1 MNSAAGRAPTSA
13 DVARLARVSRSTVSL
28 VVNDVPTAR
37 IPEATRER
45 VLAAVRELGYAPDV
59 SARRLRAG
67 SSRLVL
73 MPLPR
78 IPLNPA
84 IDTMIEH
91 LSEKLRESGLTLLV
105 HGDRTATGTAAARTW
120 AELRPAAV
128 LVTADRCTKSSV
140 ALLRRAGTE
149 VLMISE
155 RPVPWADALVF
166 DQERVGAEA
175 AAHLLA
181 VGHRHL
187 AAIVPSGPLQSMGR
201 DRAEGLRNAV
211 HAAGARSEEIIME
224 ATHDSAAA
232 AAAAVRR
239 PGGPTAVF
247 TYNDEYGALLHRALD
262 DLGAVMPDDVALVG
276 ADNLPI
282 ATFLRPALSSLA
294 LNPLE
299 IADHVCTAI
308 RSMLERSAH
317 TEPVVAGVL
326 ATPLLI
332 RRETS

>member
-1 MNSAAGRAPTSA
+1 MNPVAGRAPTSA

-37 IPEATRER
+37 IAQATRDR
-45 VLAAVRELGYAPDV
+45 VLAAVQELGYAPDV

-67 SSRLVL
+67 TSRLVL
-73 MPLPR
+73 MPLPQF
-78 IPLNPA
+78 PLNPA

-91 LSEKLRESGLTLLV
+91 LSENLHVSGLTLLV
-105 HGDRTATGTAAARTW
+105 HGDRRATGTEAARIW
-120 AELRPAAV
+120 AELRPAVV
-128 LVTADRCTKSSV
+128 LVTADRCTKPSV

-155 RPVPWADALVF
+155 RPVPWADTLEF
-166 DQERVGAEA
+166 DQGLVGAEA

-187 AAIVPSGPLQSMGR
+187 AAIVPAGPLESLGR
-201 DRAEGLRNAV
+201 ARAEGLAHAV
-211 HAAGARSEEIIME
+211 RAADAHSEELVME
-224 ATHDSAAA
+224 ATQESAAA
-232 AAAAVRR
+232 VAAAVRR
-239 PGGPTAVF
+239 RGGPTAVF

-294 LNPLE
+294 LNPVE
-299 IADHVCTAI
+299 MADRMCAAI
-308 RSMLERSAH
+308 RSMLERPAH
-317 TEPVVAGVL
+317 TEPVVADVL
-326 ATPLLI
+326 APPLLI

>member
-1 MNSAAGRAPTSA
+1 VNSAAGRAPTSA
-13 DVARLARVSRSTVSL
+13 DVARLAGVSRSTVSL

-37 IPEATRER
+37 ITQATRER
-45 VLAAVRELGYAPDV
+45 VLAAVHELGYAPDV

-67 SSRLVL
+67 TSRLVL
-73 MPLPR
+73 MPLPQ

-84 IDTMIEH
+84 IDTLIDH
-91 LSEKLRESGLTLLV
+91 LSEMLHVSGLTLLV
-105 HGDRTATGTAAARTW
+105 HGDRRAAGTEAARIW

-128 LVTADRCTKSSV
+128 LVEAGRCTKPSV
-140 ALLRRAGTE
+140 TLLRRAGTE

-155 RPVPWADALVF
+155 RPVPWADALEF
-166 DQERVGAEA
+166 DQRRVGAEA

-181 VGHRHL
+181 VGHRRL
-187 AAIVPSGPLQSMGR
+187 AAIVPAGPLQGLGR
-201 DRAEGLRNAV
+201 ARAEGLVHAV
-211 HAAGARSEEIIME
+211 RAAGAHSEEIIME
-224 ATHDSAAA
+224 ATQESAAA
-232 AAAAVRR
+232 VAAAVRR

-282 ATFLRPALSSLA
+282 ATFLRPALSSLE

-299 IADHVCTAI
+299 IADRMCTAI
-308 RSMLERSAH
+308 RSMLDRPAH
-317 TEPVVAGVL
+317 PEPVVAGVL

>member
-1 MNSAAGRAPTSA
+1 VNSAAGRAPTSA

-37 IPEATRER
+37 ISQGTRER
-45 VLAAVRELGYAPDV
+45 VRAAVHELGYAPDV

-67 SSRLVL
+67 TSRLVL
-73 MPLPR
+73 MPLPQF
-78 IPLNPA
+78 PFNPA
-84 IDTMIEH
+84 IDTMIDH
-91 LSEKLRESGLTLLV
+91 LSEKLLVNGLTLLV
-105 HGDRTATGTAAARTW
+105 HGDRRATGTEAARTW

-128 LVTADRCTKSSV
+128 LVTADRCTKPSV
-140 ALLRRAGTE
+140 ALLRRAGTG

-155 RPVPWADALVF
+155 RPVPWADTLEF
-166 DQERVGAEA
+166 DQGRVGAEA

-187 AAIVPSGPLQSMGR
+187 AAIVPAGPLRDMGR
-201 DRAEGLRNAV
+201 NRATGLRNAAR
-211 HAAGARSEEIIME
+211 AAGAHSEEIAME

-232 AAAAVRR
+232 AAATIRR

-262 DLGAVMPDDVALVG
+262 DLGAAMPDDVALVG
-276 ADNLPI
+276 SDNLPI
-282 ATFLRPALSSLA
+282 ATFLRPALSSVA
-294 LNPLE
+294 LNPVE
-299 IADHVCTAI
+299 IADRICAAI
-308 RSMLERSAH
+308 GSMLERPAH

>member
-67 SSRLVL
+67 TSRLVL
-73 MPLPR
+73 MPLPQ
-78 IPLNPA
+78 IPLNPS
-84 IDTMIEH
+84 IDTVIEH
-91 LSEKLRESGLTLLV
+91 LSEKLRQSGLTLLV
-105 HGDRTATGTAAARTW
+105 HGDRTTTGTSAARAW

-128 LVTADRCTKSSV
+128 LVPADRCTKSSV
-140 ALLRRAGTE
+140 ALLRRAGIE

-155 RPVPWADALVF
+155 RPVPWTDALVF
-166 DQERVGAEA
+166 DQGRVGAEA
-175 AAHLLA
+175 AEHLLD
-181 VGHRHL
+181 VGHRHI
-187 AAIVPSGPLQSMGR
+187 AAIVPSGPLQGLGR
-201 DRAEGLRNAV
+201 DRAEGLRDTV
-211 HAAGARSEEIIME
+211 HAAGARSEEIPMD

-262 DLGAVMPDDVALVG
+262 DMGAAMPDDVALVG

-282 ATFLRPALSSLA
+282 ATFLRPALSSIA
-294 LNPLE
+294 LNPVE
-299 IADHVCTAI
+299 IADRMGAAI
-308 RSMLERSAH
+308 SSLLERAGH
-317 TEPVVAGVL
+317 TEPIEAGVL
-326 ATPLLI
+326 APPVLM

>member
-1 MNSAAGRAPTSA
+1 VNPVTGRAPTSA
-13 DVARLARVSRSTVSL
+13 DVARLAGVSRSTVSL

-37 IPEATRER
+37 IAQATRER
-45 VLAAVRELGYAPDV
+45 VLAAVQELGYAPDV

-67 SSRLVL
+67 TSRLVL
-73 MPLPR
+73 MPLPQF
-78 IPLNPA
+78 PLNPA

-91 LSEKLRESGLTLLV
+91 LSENLQVSGLTLLV
-105 HGDRTATGTAAARTW
+105 HGDRRSTGTEAARIW
-120 AELRPAAV
+120 AELRPAVV
-128 LVTADRCTKSSV
+128 LVTADRCTKPSV

-155 RPVPWADALVF
+155 RPVPWADALEF
-166 DQERVGAEA
+166 DQGRVGADA

-181 VGHRHL
+181 VGHRRL
-187 AAIVPSGPLQSMGR
+187 AAIVPAGPLEGLGR
-201 DRAEGLRNAV
+201 ARAEGLV
-211 HAAGARSEEIIME
+211 HAARAAGAHSEEIIME
-224 ATHDSAAA
+224 ATQESAAA
-232 AAAAVRR
+232 VAVAVRR

-262 DLGAVMPDDVALVG
+262 DLGTVMPDDVALVG

-299 IADHVCTAI
+299 IADRMCRAI
-308 RSMLERSAH
+308 RSMLERPAH
-317 TEPVVAGVL
+317 TEPVVAGLL

>member
-1 MNSAAGRAPTSA
+1 MNPVAGRAPTSA

-37 IPEATRER
+37 IHQATRER
-45 VLAAVRELGYAPDV
+45 VLAAVAELGYAPDV

-67 SSRLVL
+67 TSRLVL
-73 MPLPR
+73 MPLPQ

-84 IDTMIEH
+84 IDTLIEH
-91 LSEKLRESGLTLLV
+91 LSEKLRASGLTLLV
-105 HGDRTATGTAAARTW
+105 HGDRRVTGTAAARTW
-120 AELRPAAV
+120 AELRPAVV
-128 LVTADRCTKSSV
+128 LVTADRCTKPSV

-155 RPVPWADALVF
+155 RPVPWADALEF
-166 DQERVGAEA
+166 DQGRFGADA

-181 VGHRHL
+181 VGHRRL
-187 AAIVPSGPLQSMGR
+187 AAIVPAGPLEGLGR
-201 DRAEGLRNAV
+201 ARAEGLVDAAR
-211 HAAGARSEEIIME
+211 AAGAHGEEIIME
-224 ATHDSAAA
+224 ATQESAAA
-232 AAAAVRR
+232 VAAAVRR

-247 TYNDEYGALLHRALD
+247 TYNDEFGALLHRALG
-262 DLGAVMPDDVALVG
+262 DLGAVMPDDIALVG

-282 ATFLRPALSSLA
+282 ARFLRPALSSLA
-294 LNPLE
+294 LNPLDM
-299 IADHVCTAI
+299 ADRMCTAI
-308 RSMLERSAH
+308 RSMLERPAH
-317 TEPVVAGVL
+317 SESLVAGVV

>member
-1 MNSAAGRAPTSA
+1 VKTAAGRAPTSA
-13 DVARLARVSRSTVSL
+13 DVARLAGVSRSTVSL

-37 IPEATRER
+37 IPKATRER
-45 VLAAVRELGYAPDV
+45 VLAAVAELGYAPDI

-67 SSRLVL
+67 TSRLVL
-73 MPLPR
+73 MPLPQ

-91 LSEKLRESGLTLLV
+91 LSEKLHASGLTLLV
-105 HGDRTATGTAAARTW
+105 HGDRRVTGTAAARTW
-120 AELRPAAV
+120 AELRPAVV
-128 LVTADRCTKSSV
+128 LVEAGRCTKPSV

-155 RPVPWADALVF
+155 RPVPWADTLEF
-166 DQERVGAEA
+166 DQGRVGAEA

-181 VGHRHL
+181 VGHRRL
-187 AAIVPSGPLQSMGR
+187 AAIVPAGPLEGLGR
-201 DRAEGLRNAV
+201 ARAEGLV
-211 HAAGARSEEIIME
+211 HAARAAGAHSEEIIME
-224 ATHDSAAA
+224 ATQESAAA
-232 AAAAVRR
+232 VAAAVRR

-262 DLGAVMPDDVALVG
+262 DQGAVMPDDVALVG

-299 IADHVCTAI
+299 IADRMCTAI
-308 RSMLERSAH
+308 RSMLDRPAH